1 MANQPN
7 VIHRELLAEIP
18 VTDLPADIQSKITL
32 VDQMISSHEAAPDP
46 ELFNKIEKT
55 SAKLWHAIKDW
66 TERERPED
74 GDETPPTPPTPP
86 VVEEIL
92 EEEEEQPRRVL
103 GRFVR

>member
-66 TERERPED
+66 TERERPDD
-74 GDETPPTPPTPP
+74 GDETPPTPP